1 MNPKV
6 SIIIPAFN
14 SEDFLERCV
23 KSAINQTYDNIE
35 TIIVD
40 DGSTDKTAKISKNLK
55 EIDNRIKYVFQENRG
70 LPSARNTGMKLAT
83 GDYYFFLDSDDTID
97 NDLIES
103 LIKKQQQ
110 NILVGSN
117 VRNVFKQN
125 KTSEGNRKGKYETD
139 NFLEEIF
146 ADKKPSFVCGY
157 LFDIKRCEK
166 VFFDDK
172 TRYYEDILFLVRY
185 LNTGIEKVL
194 LLPNKFYSYYQNPK
208 SITLSSANITDKLK
222 DIILATEKTNRETD
236 NRFVEKNN
244 NREIGLFEAIL
255 QRADEKKLKEIV
267 DAFKLP
273 EYTGTSK
280 RLKLFSNLYQ
290 KKNIKGLLRY
300 YKLRNL
306 GKRLILKI
314 KR

>member
-23 KSAINQTYDNIE
+23 KSAISQTYDNIE
-35 TIIVD
+35 IIIVD
-40 DGSTDKTAKISKNLK
+40 DGSTDETAKISKSLK
-55 EIDNRIKYVFQENRG
+55 ESNNRIKYVFQENRG
-70 LPSARNTGMKLAT
+70 LPSARNTGMKLAS
-83 GDYYFFLDSDDTID
+83 GDYYYFLDSDDTID
-97 NDLIES
+97 DTLIEN

-110 NILVGSN
+110 NTLVGSN
-117 VRNVFKQN
+117 FKNIFQN
-125 KTSEGNRKGKYETD
+125 KPSEGNRKGKYKTD
-139 NFLEEIF
+139 DFLKEIF
-146 ADKKPSFVCGY
+146 EDKKPSFVCGY
-157 LFDIKRCEK
+157 LFDAKRCTK
-166 VFFDDK
+166 ISFDEK
-172 TRYYEDILFLVRY
+172 TRYYEDMLFLVRY

-194 LLPNKFYSYYQNPK
+194 LLPDKFYNYYQNPK

-244 NREIGLFEAIL
+244 NRKIGLFEAIL

-306 GKRLILKI
+306 GKRLVLKI

>member
-35 TIIVD
+35 IIIVD
-40 DGSTDKTAKISKNLK
+40 DGSTDETAKISKSLK
-55 EIDNRIKYVFQENRG
+55 ESNDRIKYIFQENRG
-70 LPSARNTGMKLAT
+70 LPSARNTGMELAT
-83 GDYYFFLDSDDTID
+83 GNYYYFLDSDDTID

-110 NILVGSN
+110 NVLVGSN
-117 VRNVFKQN
+117 FKNIFQN
-125 KTSEGNRKGKYETD
+125 KTSEGNRTGEYETD
-139 NFLEEIF
+139 VFLEEIF

-157 LFDIKRCEK
+157 LFDAKRCEK
-166 VFFDDK
+166 VSFDDK
-172 TRYYEDILFLVRY
+172 TRYYEDMLFLVRY

-194 LLPNKFYSYYQNPK
+194 LLPDKFYNYYQNPK
-208 SITLSSANITDKLK
+208 SITLSSANITNKLK
-222 DIILATEKTNRETD
+222 DIILATEKTNRETND
-236 NRFVEKNN
+236 RFAEKNN

-267 DAFKLP
+267 DTFKLP
-273 EYTGTSK
+273 EYTGSSK

-306 GKRLILKI
+306 GKKLVLKI